1 MKFKD
6 IEEARS
12 NQAEYDSLLRQFAR
26 EATDMGAGLEHKAPA
41 NYEHPVIAKRIAY
54 MKKNLKVLKKMGNE
68 VFDLF
73 YKQRDF

>member
-1 MKFKD
+1 MKFKN
-6 IEEARS
+6 IAEARS
-12 NQAEYDSLLRQFAR
+12 VQAEYDNLLREFAR
-26 EATDMGAGLEHKAPA
+26 EATDMGAGLDNKPAA
-41 NYEHPVIAKRIAY
+41 NYDHPVIAKRIAY